1 MSNKIRKD
9 DSFGFALS
17 FLDVL
22 SCGLGAAILLFL
34 IVKHGISLVPVDTQE
49 DVASREQKLAEILD
63 EKLAE
68 QGALEAQLVAYS
80 EDIQTALA
88 NKETLAS
95 SQDQQLQNLRAQL
108 SLLNSAREDLKN
120 TQEEVTHL
128 QLQREA
134 QFATLTVEVE
144 EEELGQT
151 GQLGGIQVK
160 DDYVAILL
168 DRSASMLDH
177 SLVEIIR
184 LRGSEAYYRNNASKW
199 MTAKRTAIW
208 GFKHIGEGKNFVLL
222 TFSDTVQDLDG
233 TELKSSTTLTWK
245 KRGDPGLTLQEVAD
259 TVQKIEAAGPTDLE
273 SVVSL
278 LNTLEPLPRQI
289 LLITDGLPTVPGQR
303 RLDAVKG
310 CPRSKNLTAKL
321 SSNCRRNIFER
332 VERIFRREL
341 TRTELNVVLLPLEGD
356 AAAMRIYWEL
366 ASRHSGRVLAP
377 APNWPPI

>member
-1 MSNKIRKD
+1 MSIKIRKD

-22 SCGLGAAILLFL
+22 SCGLGAAILLLL
-34 IVKHGISLVPVDTQE
+34 IVKHGTSLVPVDTQE
-49 DVASREQKLAEILD
+49 DVATQEQKLADILD
-63 EKLAE
+63 GKLAQ
-68 QGALEAQLVAYS
+68 QGALEAQLAAS
-80 EDIQTALA
+80 SQDIQTAIA
-88 NKETLAS
+88 NKEALAS

-108 SLLNSAREDLKN
+108 SLLSSARNDLKN
-120 TQEEVTHL
+120 IQEEVTSL

-134 QFATLTVEVE
+134 QFATPTLEVE

-151 GQLGGIQVK
+151 GQLGGIQIK
-160 DDYVAILL
+160 DDYVVILL

-184 LRGSEAYYRNNASKW
+184 LRNSDAYYRNNASKW

-233 TELKSSTTLTWK
+233 TEVELSTTLTWK
-245 KRGDPGLTLQEVAD
+245 QRGEPGLTLQKVAN
-259 TVQKIEAAGPTDLE
+259 TIQKVEAAGPTDLE
-273 SVVSL
+273 SAVTL
-278 LNTLEPLPRQI
+278 LKTLEPLPRQI

-303 RLDAVKG
+303 RLSAVKG
-310 CPRSKNLTAKL
+310 CPPSKNLTAKL

-332 VERIFRREL
+332 VERVFRRDL
-341 TRTELNVVLLPLEGD
+341 TQTEINVVLLPLEGD
-356 AAAMRIYWEL
+356 AAAVRKYWEL

>member
-63 EKLAE
+63 EKLA
-68 QGALEAQLVAYS
+68 QKGALEAQLVAYS
-80 EDIQTALA
+80 EDIQKAIA
-88 NKETLAS
+88 NKEALAS
-95 SQDQQLQNLRAQL
+95 SQDIQLQNLRAQL
-108 SLLNSAREDLKN
+108 SLLSSARDDLKN
-120 TQEEVTHL
+120 TQEEVTNL

-134 QFATLTVEVE
+134 QFAMPTVEVE
-144 EEELGQT
+144 EEQLGQT

-184 LRGSEAYYRNNASKW
+184 LRGSEAYYRNNAPKW

-208 GFKHIGEGKNFVLL
+208 GFKHIDEGKNFVLL

-233 TELKSSTTLTWK
+233 TEIESSSTLSWK
-245 KRGDPGLTLQEVAD
+245 KRGDPGLTLQEVAN

-278 LNTLEPLPRQI
+278 LKTLEPLPRQI
-289 LLITDGLPTVPGQR
+289 LLITDGFPTVPGQK
-303 RLDAVKG
+303 RLNSIKD
-310 CPRSKNLTAKL
+310 CPPSKNLTAKL

-332 VERIFRREL
+332 VERVFRRDL
-341 TRTELNVVLLPLEGD
+341 TRTEINVVLLPLEGD
-356 AAAMRIYWEL
+356 AAAVRKYWEL

>member
-1 MSNKIRKD
+1 MKNKIKKD

-68 QGALEAQLVAYS
+68 QGALEAQLVTYS
-80 EDIQTALA
+80 EDIQTAIA
-88 NKETLAS
+88 NKEKLAS
-95 SQDQQLQNLRAQL
+95 SQDQQLQSLRAQL
-108 SLLNSAREDLKN
+108 SLLNSAREELKN
-120 TQEEVTHL
+120 TQEEVTSL

-134 QFATLTVEVE
+134 QFATPTEEVE

-184 LRGSEAYYRNNASKW
+184 LRGSDAYYRNNASKW

-208 GFKHIGEGKNFVLL
+208 GFKHIGVGKNFVLL

-233 TELKSSTTLTWK
+233 TELKSTTTLTWK
-245 KRGDPGLTLQEVAD
+245 ERGEPDLTVKEVAN
-259 TVQKIEAAGPTDLE
+259 TIQKVEAAGPTDLE
-273 SVVSL
+273 SAVSL
-278 LNTLEPLPRQI
+278 LKTLEPLPRQI
-289 LLITDGLPTVPGQR
+289 LLITDGLPTVPGQTQ
-303 RLDAVKG
+303 LNTVKG
-310 CPRSKNLTAKL
+310 CPPSKNLTAKL

-341 TRTELNVVLLPLEGD
+341 TQTELNVVLLPLEGD
-356 AAAMRIYWEL
+356 AAAVRIYWGL